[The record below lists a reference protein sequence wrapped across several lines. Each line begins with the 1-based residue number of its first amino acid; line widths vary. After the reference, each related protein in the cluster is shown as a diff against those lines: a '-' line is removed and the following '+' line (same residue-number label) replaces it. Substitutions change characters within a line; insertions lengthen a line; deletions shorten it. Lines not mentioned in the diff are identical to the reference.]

1 MKSILTILVTIS
13 LPAWLF
19 SQQDA
24 NWMMYSS
31 IGYASENNLGDNGVH
46 ISAGV
51 SRKIAGRFLV
61 SATIGSFH
69 MLGVNEAYSE
79 RFQILNERSLSF
91 VQGDL
96 QVGYTVL
103 DGSKLKIALNAGP
116 SFRQVRQLWPETQIV
131 IGGEERYAYTLV
143 NEFEAGAVFGL
154 DVRMRLTDR
163 LWLYSDVQSFQYN
176 FFAEYL
182 RGGVGLAVL
191 F

>member
-1 MKSILTILVTIS
+1 MKFVLTILFAFS

-24 NWMMYSS
+24 NWMMHSS

-46 ISAGV
+46 ISTGV
-51 SRKIAGRFLV
+51 SRKIAGRLQA
-61 SATIGSFH
+61 SATIGAFH
-69 MLGVNEAYSE
+69 MMGVNEQYSE
-79 RFQILNERSLSF
+79 RFQILKERSLSF

-96 QVGYTVL
+96 QLGYTML

-131 IGGEERYAYTLV
+131 IGGEESYAYTLV
-143 NEFEAGAVFGL
+143 TDFEAGAVFGL

-163 LWLYSDVQSFQYN
+163 LWLYSDVQSYQYN
-176 FFAEYL
+176 FFAEFL
-182 RGGVGLAVL
+182 RGGVGLALL